1 MPDMRVPP
9 SQSPD
14 RNTFQRDAYVARQE
28 EEGHDVS
35 DEYIAILESI
45 REQNKNKWA
54 DPKRCENNLEYDL
67 VTTDWIL
74 EKVRASRSYAQN
86 LYAALCNNQ
95 FRRNAVWPLLKGEN
109 WGCSW
114 RYAGGIIADMRQEG
128 DYIDWYCSGIRNDYP
143 LDDDGFA
150 QLDKP
155 QQELYI
161 ESKLYV
167 NESVITDEVRE
178 DLFQLGWL
186 VVDGDEEV

>member
-1 MPDMRVPP
+1 MSRVPP

-14 RNTFQRDAYVARQE
+14 RDTFQRDC
-28 EEGHDVS
+28 
-35 DEYIAILESI
+35 YIENREADGDPVNEDYLAILESI
-45 REQNKNKWA
+45 RKQNKNKWA
-54 DPKRCENNLEYDL
+54 NPERCKNNLEYDL

-86 LYAALCNNQ
+86 LYAALCNND
-95 FRRNAVWPLLKGEN
+95 FRRNDVWPLLKGEN
-109 WGCSW
+109 WSCSW

-167 NESVITDEVRE
+167 SESVVTDEVRE
-178 DLFQLGWL
+178 DLFRLGWL
-186 VVDGDEEV
+186 VVEDPEE

>member
-1 MPDMRVPP
+1 MRVPP

-14 RNTFQRDAYVARQE
+14 RNTFQRDRYIENREAD
-28 EEGHDVS
+28 GDPVS
-35 DEYIAILESI
+35 EDYLAILESI
-45 REQNKNKWA
+45 REQNKNKWT

-114 RYAGGIIADMRQEG
+114 RCAGGIIADMRQEG

-161 ESKLYV
+161 ESKSYV
-167 NESVITDEVRE
+167 SESVITDEVRE
-178 DLFQLGWL
+178 DLFKLGWL
-186 VVDGDEEV
+186 VVDKDEEV

>member
-1 MPDMRVPP
+1 MSRVPP

-14 RNTFQRDAYVARQE
+14 RDTFQRDAYVARQE

-35 DEYIAILESI
+35 DDYLAILESI

-74 EKVRASRSYAQN
+74 TKVRESRVYAQN

-95 FRRNAVWPLLKGEN
+95 FRRNDIWPLLKGEN
-109 WGCSW
+109 WSCSW

-128 DYIDWYCSGIRNDYP
+128 DYIDWYCSGIRNDYT
-143 LDDDGFA
+143 LDDEGYA

-155 QQELYI
+155 CQELYI
-161 ESKLYV
+161 ESKSYV
-167 NESVITDEVRE
+167 NESVVTDEVRE
-178 DLFQLGWL
+178 DLFKLGWL
-186 VVDGDEEV
+186 VIDSDDD